1 MSYLEEVEEQEDRE
15 RKERIE
21 KNKKF
26 FESLSD
32 KEKFHL
38 LWKEYT
44 ESTLMDISRRF
55 YEIQNKTMGTSE
67 KGFEIPHEERCC
79 CLVH

>member
-1 MSYLEEVEEQEDRE
+1 MSYLEEVEKQEDRE
-15 RKERIE
+15 REERIE

-32 KEKFHL
+32 KEKLHL

-44 ESTLMDISRRF
+44 EKNIDGYF
-55 YEIQNKTMGTSE
+55 
-67 KGFEIPHEERCC
+67 
-79 CLVH
+79 

>member
-38 LWKEYT
+38 
-44 ESTLMDISRRF
+44 M
-55 YEIQNKTMGTSE
+55 
-67 KGFEIPHEERCC
+67 ER
-79 CLVH
+79 VYRKAH